1 MKAIFEREV
10 SSYYN
15 GIQGYLCGAF
25 ILLFAG
31 IYTMGINL
39 NSGFASF
46 ESVMGYMDFILIIVI
61 PILSMRIISED
72 RKQKTDQLLYSLPMG
87 MTKIVIGKYLAMLVV
102 LAIPT
107 IVICAYPYILSMYG
121 ELSLKTAYSSIAAYF
136 FLSAALA
143 AIGMFVSSFTENQ
156 GIAAGICFICMLV
169 IYYGSTL
176 ANFIPGSALASF
188 CVLAAIVVI
197 FGFILNSLIKNTAL
211 SAGITAALELILAA
225 MYLLFPSEFEGLFP
239 EIVNEL
245 SVFDRFYIFT
255 TGIFDAT
262 AFVYFLSIIGV
273 FLFLTV
279 QSLEKRRWN

>member
-1 MKAIFEREV
+1 MRAIFEREV

-31 IYTMGINL
+31 IYTMGFNL
-39 NSGFASF
+39 TDGLAAF
-46 ESVMGYMDFILIIVI
+46 ESVMSYMDFILIIVI
-61 PILSMRIISED
+61 PILTMRIISEE
-72 RKQKTDQLLYSLPMG
+72 RRQKTDQLLYSLPMS
-87 MTKIVIGKYLAMLVV
+87 MTKIVIGKYFAMLVV
-102 LAIPT
+102 LILPL

-121 ELSLKTAYSSIAAYF
+121 DISLKTAYSAILAYF

-143 AIGMFVSSFTENQ
+143 SIGMFISSLTENQ
-156 GIAAGICFICMLV
+156 GISAGICFICMLV

-176 ANFIPGSALASF
+176 ANFIPASGIASL
-188 CVLAAIVVI
+188 VAVASVI
-197 FGFILNSLIKNTAL
+197 LLVGPILNSLIKNIAI
-211 SAGITAALELILAA
+211 SAGVTAVLELILGGA
-225 MYLLFPSEFEGLFP
+225 YLLSPSSFENLFP
-239 EIVNEL
+239 QIVSEL

-255 TGIFDAT
+255 TGIFDIT
-262 AFVYFLSIIGV
+262 SLVYFLSITGV